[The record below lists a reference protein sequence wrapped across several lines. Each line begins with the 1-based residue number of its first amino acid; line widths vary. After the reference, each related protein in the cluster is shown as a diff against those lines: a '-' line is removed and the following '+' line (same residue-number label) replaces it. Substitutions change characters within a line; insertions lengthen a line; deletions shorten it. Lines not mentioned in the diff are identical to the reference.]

1 MFCNT
6 LTANE
11 KYPFQDLE
19 NLFSSTQLQLSL
31 KPKTF
36 SHFCN
41 RFLESSSNFKHF
53 EKKKMI
59 VIATVLQNSQ
69 AVKDLIRL
77 LPKKHCFRTLFDS
90 QHVKGSQTLLKSE

>member
-1 MFCNT
+1 
-6 LTANE
+6 
-11 KYPFQDLE
+11 
-19 NLFSSTQLQLSL
+19 
-31 KPKTF
+31 
-36 SHFCN
+36 
-41 RFLESSSNFKHF
+41 
-53 EKKKMI
+53 MI

>member
-1 MFCNT
+1 MFCKT

-41 RFLESSSNFKHF
+41 RFLESTSNFKHF
-53 EKKKMI
+53 KKKHDPHSYFI
-59 VIATVLQNSQ
+59 TE
-69 AVKDLIRL
+69 IRG
-77 LPKKHCFRTLFDS
+77 CERI
-90 QHVKGSQTLLKSE
+90 G